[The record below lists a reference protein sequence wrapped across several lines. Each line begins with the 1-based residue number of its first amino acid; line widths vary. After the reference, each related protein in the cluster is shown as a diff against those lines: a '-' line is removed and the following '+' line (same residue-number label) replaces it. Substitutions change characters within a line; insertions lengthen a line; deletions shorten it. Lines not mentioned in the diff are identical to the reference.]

1 MIFYYKCQRWEHI
14 ITILINYS
22 IFALEVKLVL
32 FLFFPILIMID
43 KIILRGQTMKKIIY
57 IAPALLLGLIGKGA
71 MADQTTHISRLDEG
85 FMTSLSESQTDQ
97 TVNAHKLEQEQAV
110 QNKDVKTGEAK
121 KTTSIRISSLD
132 SGIIEGNAKTNETN
146 EIRHTAAT
154 NVNSLDNNT
163 VENNTKAVQYSSFS
177 VKANTKTA
185 ADFAE
190 SKVTNGDSNQH
201 TIRNPN
207 RDRIIIHYVDENGK
221 TIAGL
226 KDYKIDIDNAPNGNS
241 TGQFKVPDNRY
252 VLPDPT
258 SNYKL
263 QHDKHTI
270 HHDAVTHTVYHGATG
285 HYEDRQ
291 VQNGFDWSNPSG
303 TDIYGNHVDAGSG
316 WVDIPEDHNAFKPAA
331 HDITTYY
338 YPHYDTV
345 STWVEDSPGYDETIV
360 DKPAYDETVGNNV
373 FSDNSKNIKSV
384 IGNTVNVILKHNTRQ
399 VDLSHSNM
407 EFDSWRKVHVINS
420 DNQSNLTNKSVKF
433 KVSYV
438 LDLVSLAKTANFNSS
453 QALSDPNDFIGE
465 NKLTDPVG
473 FSTINTKLLS
483 ISL

>member
-1 MIFYYKCQRWEHI
+1 
-14 ITILINYS
+14 
-22 IFALEVKLVL
+22 
-32 FLFFPILIMID
+32 
-43 KIILRGQTMKKIIY
+43 MKKIIY
-57 IAPALLLGLIGKGA
+57 LAPALLLGLVGKGA
-71 MADQTTHISRLDEG
+71 MADQTTHISRLDAG
-85 FMTSLSESQTDQ
+85 FMTSLSEPQQDQ
-97 TVNAHKLEQEQAV
+97 AANANKPEQEQFV
-110 QNKDVKTGEAK
+110 QNKDVKTNKVK

-132 SGIIEGNAKTNETN
+132 SGIIEGNAKINETN

-163 VENNTKAVQYSSFS
+163 VENNAKAVQYSTFS

-207 RDRIIIHYVDENGK
+207 NNRIIIHYVDENGK

-226 KDYKIDIDNAPNGNS
+226 KDYTIDIDNAPNGNS
-241 TGQFKVPDNRY
+241 TGKFKVPDNRY

-258 SNYKL
+258 SDYQL

-270 HHDAVTHTVYHGATG
+270 YHAAITYDVHHDAEG
-285 HYEDRQ
+285 HYEETRE
-291 VQNGFDWSNPSG
+291 
-303 TDIYGNHVDAGSG
+303 VDH
-316 WVDIPEDHNAFKPAA
+316 DHNEWY
-331 HDITTYY
+331 DSNGNTGVSDTTNFDQHGKWTVYQ
-338 YPHYDTV
+338 PHYITV
-345 STWVEDSPGYDETIV
+345 THWIETS
-360 DKPAYDETVGNNV
+360 PAYDETVVDTPAYYETVGDNV

-384 IGNTVNVILKHNTRQ
+384 IGNTVNVILKHGTRN
-399 VDLSHSNM
+399 VDVNNSDM
-407 EFDSWRKVHVINS
+407 ELDSWRKVHVINS
-420 DNQSNLTNKSVKF
+420 DNRSNLTNKSVKF
-433 KVSYV
+433 KVGYA
-438 LDLVSLAKTANFNSS
+438 LDLISLAKTANFNSS

-465 NKLTDPVG
+465 NNLTDPVG